1 MIGSLLIICVPP
13 VFYGAIS
20 EGWSVTWNPATGRI
34 YGRDGLVGGGRA
46 LPQRSA

>member
-20 EGWSVTWNPATGRI
+20 EGWSGTWNRHREG
-34 YGRDGLVGGGRA
+34 
-46 LPQRSA
+46 